1 MIEDGV
7 DPRNLLLFTFTKKAA
22 EEIRERA
29 ARIIGDRAKDITIS
43 TYHSFCARML
53 RKYIH
58 VLGIW
63 DNNFTIY
70 DDEDQNAL
78 IKEIVEKYDID
89 IDDKKFFKAC
99 QHKISSW
106 KENMLNPAA
115 AKAASYGESSQLAS
129 DATIIYE
136 YYEEELRKRN
146 ALDFDDLICK
156 MLLVLRRFP
165 DVKAQINRRY
175 TYITADESQDSS
187 PLDLELIEHLG
198 GDKMN
203 ICLIGDDY
211 QAIYGFRG
219 SNLGAFFDFVDKHHL
234 KKFYLDRNYR
244 STQTIVDAAQ
254 SVVDNNKGQF
264 EKHLFSKNEKGI
276 PITLYVTED
285 QKEEAMRVTQI
296 IKVLSKRGIP
306 LNDIAVLYRMNY
318 LSRRVEDSL
327 INNAIPYR
335 MLSGT
340 PFYTRKEI
348 KDVIAPF
355 RFIINPMD
363 SAGLERALTRP
374 KMGLGEKSIDKIM
387 SCIYDNTDGIMDLD
401 EALNRL
407 SSCQLKGKR
416 KQSLEKFID
425 IIRHIDKYRN
435 SHSVHDT
442 IFESIQVRDYFSFLE
457 DEDEESYP
465 DRKCNVE
472 ELLNAAH
479 DASDLTDFVVNLS
492 VDKTED
498 EENDGADKVNL
509 MTIHGS
515 KGLEFRAVIVIGCN
529 QGLIPAARSIKE
541 GTVEEERRLFY
552 VAMTRSKEFLF
563 LTRYKKAFTYNE
575 IRQQAPSCFLR
586 EIESAYIRKA

>member
-1 MIEDGV
+1 M
-7 DPRNLLLFTFTKKAA
+7 
-22 EEIRERA
+22 
-29 ARIIGDRAKDITIS
+29 
-43 TYHSFCARML
+43 
-53 RKYIH
+53 
-58 VLGIW
+58 
-63 DNNFTIY
+63 
-70 DDEDQNAL
+70 
-78 IKEIVEKYDID
+78 
-89 IDDKKFFKAC
+89 
-99 QHKISSW
+99 
-106 KENMLNPAA
+106 
-115 AKAASYGESSQLAS
+115 
-129 DATIIYE
+129 
-136 YYEEELRKRN
+136 
-146 ALDFDDLICK
+146 
-156 MLLVLRRFP
+156 
-165 DVKAQINRRY
+165 
-175 TYITADESQDSS
+175 
-187 PLDLELIEHLG
+187 
-198 GDKMN
+198 
-203 ICLIGDDY
+203 
-211 QAIYGFRG
+211 IYGFRG

-276 PITLYVTED
+276 PITLYVTEN
-285 QKEEAMRVTQI
+285 QKEEAIRVTQV
-296 IKVLSKRGIP
+296 IKFLSKRGIP
-306 LNDIAVLYRMNY
+306 LNDIAVRYRMNY

-363 SAGLERALTRP
+363 RAGLERALTRP

-387 SCIYDNTDGIMDLD
+387 SCVYDNTDVIMDLD

-416 KQSLEKFID
+416 KQSLEGFID
-425 IIRHIDKYRN
+425 TIRHIDKYRN

-465 DRKCNVE
+465 
-472 ELLNAAH
+472 
-479 DASDLTDFVVNLS
+479 DLTDFVVNLS

-552 VAMTRSKEFLF
+552 VALTRSKEFLF
-563 LTRYKKAFTYNE
+563 LTRYKEAFAYDG
-575 IRQQAPSCFLR
+575 IRQQVPSCFLR